1 MEHVPRIL
9 ILFASVD
16 GQVAR
21 IAERMGEILTR
32 AGHDI
37 ERMPID
43 APGLARAL
51 GACDAVVVGGAIRYG
66 RHAGNLEPRVR
77 AHVKEIS
84 ARPNAFFSVSLS
96 GGGPGARPETARE
109 YIETF
114 RERTGWHPQGTAIFG
129 GALRY
134 TKYNLFIRF
143 MMRLIVGIAGG
154 DTDTTRDYEY
164 TDWHAV
170 ERFALEFATALEP
183 RRAA

>member
-1 MEHVPRIL
+1 MSRIL
-9 ILFASVD
+9 ILYASID
-16 GQVAR
+16 GQALR
-21 IAERMGEILTR
+21 IAERVGARLSQ

-37 ERMPID
+37 ETSSVD
-43 APGLARAL
+43 APGLARAIGHCDGVIV
-51 GACDAVVVGGAIRYG
+51 GAAIRYG
-66 RHAGNLEPRVR
+66 RHVR
-77 AHVKEIS
+77 AVETRIREHLAAIS
-84 ARPNAFFSVSLS
+84 GRPNAFFSVSLS

-109 YIETF
+109 YVETF

-134 TKYNLFIRF
+134 TKYNLFIRL

-164 TDWHAV
+164 TDWSAV
-170 ERFALEFATALEP
+170 ERFASEFATALEP